1 MADKF
6 LSQEEIDLLL
16 QSLGKEAGEEEAV
29 IDTSQ
34 VKAFDLNSL
43 EHVSMSR
50 VAGLEL
56 IIEKWVRNVKTSLA
70 TIVVNLTDVRSE
82 EITLIK
88 FSDFI
93 LKIPLPSAIAI
104 LNINPLKGSSFLVV
118 DPKLIF
124 VIVSSIF
131 GGSPKPYKVE
141 GKEFTR
147 VEMRIIKR
155 VVEVLVKSFEEA
167 WNIVIE
173 GNIEIM
179 GIEVNP
185 KFLTVASPRERFIVS
200 RITIDIEGFEGF
212 VYMAIPERGIEPFK
226 EKLRNVSEIDIV
238 SVKENLI
245 DNMKNVPVKL
255 EASLGETVITIQ
267 DLLNLEE
274 GHVLKLNTHI
284 KEPIKVKIQGVPKLK
299 AILGESGTMKAIKI
313 LEFMEE
319 E

>member
-16 QSLGKEAGEEEAV
+16 QSLGKEGAEEQAG
-29 IDTSQ
+29 IDTSN
-34 VKAFDLNSL
+34 VRTFDITSL

-70 TIVVNLTDVRSE
+70 SIVVNLTDVRSE
-82 EITLIK
+82 EITLMK
-88 FSDFI
+88 FSDFL

-104 LNINPLKGSSFLVV
+104 LNINPLKGSSFLVI

-131 GGSPKPYKVE
+131 GGAPKPYKVE
-141 GKEFTR
+141 GKEFTK

-155 VVEVLVKSFEEA
+155 VVEVLVNSFEEA
-167 WNIVIE
+167 WNVVIE

-185 KFLTVASPRERFIVS
+185 KFLTVASPRERFIIS

-212 VYMAIPERGIEPFK
+212 VYMAISDRSIEPFK
-226 EKLRNVSEIDIV
+226 EKLRNVSDIDIMTG
-238 SVKENLI
+238 KEVLVENI
-245 DNMKNVPVKL
+245 KHVPVNL
-255 EASLGETVITIQ
+255 EASLGETTITVG
-267 DLLNLEE
+267 DLINLEE
-274 GHVLKLNTHI
+274 GQILRLNRHI
-284 KEPIKVKIQGVPKLK
+284 KEPIVVKIQGEPKLK

-313 LEFMEE
+313 LDYLEE